1 MSEVQP
7 SRISRYD
14 QAATVAGRAERAG
27 ADAAA
32 SGAGRQVS
40 DAGRPPSPAH
50 ATGPAEILRAVV
62 DSREFLDRYRAA
74 HPSPA
79 DPDRVQAAM
88 MRRGGIPSVEHYARV
103 FRAEGMSPAQA
114 TREAQRMVEADREL
128 LARYP
133 AR

>member
-1 MSEVQP
+1 MSEVQR
-7 SRISRYD
+7 SRMSPRGEP
-14 QAATVAGRAERAG
+14 AAAAGRVERTG
-27 ADAAA
+27 PDAVP
-32 SGAGRQVS
+32 GT
-40 DAGRPPSPAH
+40 GRPGPRAPATKT
-50 ATGPAEILRAVV
+50 ADILAAVV

>member
-1 MSEVQP
+1 MSEVRP
-7 SRISRYD
+7 SRIPPRD
-14 QAATVAGRAERAG
+14 QPATATGRAERSG
-27 ADAAA
+27 ADAV
-32 SGAGRQVS
+32 SDAGGQVS
-40 DAGRPPSPAH
+40 DAGRAALRAR

-74 HPSPA
+74 HPSPT

-88 MRRGGIPSVEHYARV
+88 MRRGGIPGVEDYARV
-103 FRAEGMSPAQA
+103 FRAEGMPPAQA
-114 TREAQRMVEADREL
+114 AREAQRMVEADREL